1 MRPRRLGIVANEFL
15 ARELGRMGG
24 FGWAARESAR
34 ALAREWPATESIFL
48 SCEHRSEDFG
58 HELEV
63 HGRRLLTV
71 PPEGVSWRER
81 LRAERLDA
89 LLTIDYRPSYESL
102 LAAFPRRRTVVW
114 VRDPRSQGDMV
125 RIAGLRVPG
134 LNGQPPGTRAVD
146 CTELGR
152 LVRRRRL
159 GRRPKVRLA
168 TVAPRLLSAR
178 AAEVYGT
185 PGGSLP
191 LLPNP
196 LEPAARPRRAAR
208 PSVVF
213 LGRLDPIKRPWIL
226 IDVARRLPDVRFDV
240 LGRVHFEEDGAWA
253 PRELPPNVHLHGH
266 VDGEV
271 KDRVLGEAWAL
282 VNTSIHEGLPV
293 SMLEALAA
301 ETPVI
306 ACLDPDR
313 VVSRFGVD
321 VGRFGGDGL
330 EAVPAF
336 ERAIRGLIARPER
349 VSQLGGEG
357 RRWVEST
364 HTPGRFAAALDGLLQ
379 A

>member
-1 MRPRRLGIVANEFL
+1 VRPKRLGIVANEFL
-15 ARELGRMGG
+15 ALELGRMGG
-24 FGWAARESAR
+24 FGWAAREAAN
-34 ALAREWPATESIFL
+34 ALAREWPATESLFL
-48 SCEHRSEDFG
+48 SCEHRSEHFG
-58 HELEV
+58 PELEV

-81 LRAERLDA
+81 LRDEGLDA
-89 LLTIDYRPSYESL
+89 LLTIDYRPSYAPL

-114 VRDPRSQGDMV
+114 ARDPRSRGDMA

-134 LNGQPPGTRAVD
+134 RNGQPAGTRAVD

-159 GRRPKVRLA
+159 GRRSGVRLA
-168 TVAPRLLSAR
+168 TVAPGLLSAR
-178 AAEVYGT
+178 AAEAYAT
-185 PGGSLP
+185 PGGCLA

-196 LEPAARPRRAAR
+196 LEPVARPHRAAR
-208 PSVVF
+208 PAVVF
-213 LGRLDPIKRPWIL
+213 LGRLDPIKRPWIVVE
-226 IDVARRLPDVRFDV
+226 VARRLPGVRFDV
-240 LGRVHFEEDGAWA
+240 LGQIHFEDDGAWA

-266 VDGEV
+266 VDGEA
-271 KDRVLGEAWAL
+271 KRRLLGEAWAL
-282 VNTSIHEGLPV
+282 INTSIHEGLPV

-301 ETPVI
+301 ETPVV
-306 ACLDPDR
+306 ACLDPDG

-336 ERAIRGLIARPER
+336 EQAIRDLIARPKR
-349 VSQLGGEG
+349 VSQLGSEG

-364 HTPGRFAAALDGLLQ
+364 HTPGRFAAALDGLLE